1 MKKYI
6 LEAHRGVALHYPE
19 NTMSAFRAASELGYG
34 MIELDT
40 KFTADDACVIL
51 HDRTVNRTGR
61 LPDGSAIKEET
72 PINSLTFDEAQKFDY
87 GIFLNEKFRGEPL
100 PRLEEALK
108 FALEAKIPLKF
119 DNVLFS
125 HTPAQRK
132 QFFDT
137 ILQFGMGELAQ
148 ITCASLE
155 TVNETLTH
163 IPDAQIHYDG
173 AAEAAALEALA
184 AILPPQRLTVWLR
197 FDNRHTSWNK
207 NPPVSQTLAAKVK
220 KVGKLGVWLLTEES
234 ERRRALD
241 EFGADI
247 IETDGSLLP

>member
-40 KFTADDACVIL
+40 KFTADDVCVIL

-61 LPDGSAIKEET
+61 LTDGSIIKEET

-87 GIFLNEKFRGEPL
+87 GIFLNEKFRVNRRVSKRYSSSL
-100 PRLEEALK
+100 LK
-108 FALEAKIPLKF
+108 RKSPFKF

-137 ILQFGMGELAQ
+137 ILQFDMGELAQ

-155 TVNETLTH
+155 TVKETLEH

-173 AAEAAALEALA
+173 AAEDTALKALA
-184 AILPPQRLTVWLR
+184 AILLPQRLTVWLR
-197 FDNRHTSWNK
+197 FDNKHAGTKSARQANTRRKGEKSR
-207 NPPVSQTLAAKVK
+207 QIRRLAFDRGIRAA
-220 KVGKLGVWLLTEES
+220 
-234 ERRRALD
+234 ALD